1 MMSALRDIRIFASLP
16 ALMLA
21 GALSGVPG
29 SASAQQY
36 PSKPVTI
43 ITGYAAGAASDTLAR
58 TLADAL
64 QAQWG
69 QPVVV
74 ENRPGSGS
82 NIAAAYVA
90 RAPADGHTLMVATDA
105 TLTSNSFLYKAMPFD
120 PVKDFTPILN
130 AAANI
135 IVLAVHP
142 EQPVKTV
149 PEFLALAKKNPGKI
163 SFGSS
168 GAGSP
173 HHLAG
178 ELMMQM
184 TDVKLVHVPYKGG
197 GATINDLLGGH
208 IPAAFLSL
216 SAAKTL
222 HDAGKIRIIGVA
234 EKARYPELPD
244 VPTIAETLPGFEMS
258 SWVALVAPAG
268 TPSSIIQQVSEAS
281 AKILK
286 SEAITKKLAGVG
298 LVVTANPPAELAST
312 IKTGLDVRGK
322 LIKASGI
329 QPD

>member
-1 MMSALRDIRIFASLP
+1 MRSALRKFALFASFS
-16 ALMLA
+16 ALA
-21 GALSGVPG
+21 IAAAPI
-29 SASAQQY
+29 SAEAQQY
-36 PSKPVTI
+36 PSRPVTI
-43 ITGYAAGAASDTLAR
+43 ITGYTAGAASDTLAR

-74 ENRPGSGS
+74 ENRPGGGS

-90 RAPADGHTLMVATDA
+90 RAAADGYTLMIATDA
-105 TLTSNSFLYKAMPFD
+105 TLTSNSFLYKAIPFD
-120 PVKDFTPILN
+120 PVKDFAPILN
-130 AAANI
+130 AAANV

-142 EQPVKTV
+142 DQPVKTV
-149 PEFLALAKKNPGKI
+149 PEFIELAKKNPGKI

-184 TDVKLVHVPYKGG
+184 ANVKLVHVPYKGG

-216 SAAKTL
+216 SAAKNL
-222 HDAGKIRIIGVA
+222 HDSGKIRIIGVA
-234 EKARYPELPD
+234 DKARYAELPD

-258 SWVALVAPAG
+258 SWIALVAPAG
-268 TPSSIIQQVSEAS
+268 TPPAVVKQVSEAS
-281 AKILK
+281 AKVLK
-286 SEAITKKLAGVG
+286 SEAIAKKLGGVG
-298 LVVTANPPAELAST
+298 LVVTADSPGELANT

-322 LIKASGI
+322 LIKSSGI
-329 QPD
+329 QPE